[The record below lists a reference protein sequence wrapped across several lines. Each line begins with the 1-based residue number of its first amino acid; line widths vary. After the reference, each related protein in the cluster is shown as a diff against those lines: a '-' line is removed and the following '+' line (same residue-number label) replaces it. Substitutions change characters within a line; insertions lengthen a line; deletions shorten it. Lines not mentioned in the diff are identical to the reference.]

1 MKFNKLSLH
10 IDVDNAI
17 KRLVDDEELFMNIL
31 GMLVNEF
38 DLEKVRLES
47 TIAARSRESVAEL
60 AHYFKGIA
68 GNLDVFN
75 VCRGLEKIEC
85 ACSSDDWTTIELEFK
100 NISAEM
106 QALAIAYDSTLK
118 GFP

>member
-1 MKFNKLSLH
+1 MKSSARAYLEMYTACVQ
-10 IDVDNAI
+10 I
-17 KRLVDDEELFMNIL
+17 VDDEELFMNIL
-31 GMLVNEF
+31 GMLLNEF
-38 DLEKVRLES
+38 ELEKDRFES
-47 TIAARSRESVAEL
+47 SIAARSREAVTEL

-85 ACSSDDWTTIELEFK
+85 ACSSDDWTTIELEYK